1 MPDDKIVSRYR
12 KLAALARDP
21 NASEGERKR
30 AAERMTALLIEHPDV
45 AVRAAAK
52 DAPPPPPPGTPGA
65 GPTLPPEAQAVLHAL
80 GRGLRQGADTVVGD
94 LTATWTEA
102 TTVARTRARERA
114 THTARSWVDRIFDAL
129 DSDDD

>member
-30 AAERMTALLIEHPDV
+30 AAERMAALLIEHPDV
-45 AVRAAAK
+45 AVRAATV
-52 DAPPPPPPGTPGA
+52 DAEPASHGMPGT
-65 GPTLPPEAQAVLHAL
+65 GPNLPPEAQAVLHAL

-94 LTATWTEA
+94 LSATWDEA
-102 TTVARTRARERA
+102 TTVARKRARERA
-114 THTARSWVDRIFDAL
+114 THTARSWVDRIFNAL
-129 DSDDD
+129 DGDD